1 MEWNREKQD
10 LGKKI
15 IKDLYE
21 FGIIKTWQRDK
32 KDGWILVSG
41 IWSPFYIQLR
51 KICSHPKLLKNV
63 GYAMG
68 KMIEHECRGDKLLG
82 IAMAGIP
89 IATAISLAMNIP
101 ICFTRK
107 MEGVRSSSDFKKKV
121 ISYGEHALIEG
132 EINEGDAFVAID
144 DLVTEFNSK
153 MVAFE
158 QLGWEAQK
166 RDISVSCN
174 EVAVLIDR
182 EQGAEKTAQ
191 KFGKNLYSLIP
202 FKSKGLEWLREYLTK
217 IEYEVLSDYL
227 IQPEKYQDPKIHS
240 RLKNI

>member
-1 MEWNREKQD
+1 MEWDKEKPH

-21 FGIIKTWQRDK
+21 SGIIKTWHRDN

-51 KICSHPKLLKNV
+51 RIGSYPRLLKNV

-68 KMIEHECRGDKLLG
+68 KMIDQECRGNKLLG

-89 IATAISLAMNIP
+89 IATAIALAMNIP
-101 ICFTRK
+101 VCFTRK
-107 MEGVRSSSDFKKKV
+107 MEGVRSSSDFKKRV
-121 ISYGEHALIEG
+121 ASYGEHSLIEG
-132 EINEGDAFVAID
+132 EMTEGDAFVAID
-144 DLVTEFNSK
+144 DLVTKFNSK
-153 MVAFE
+153 IVAFE
-158 QLGWEAQK
+158 QLEWEAQK
-166 RDISVSCN
+166 RDISVSCD

-182 EQGAEKTAQ
+182 EQGAEKIAQ
-191 KFGKNLYSLIP
+191 EFGISLHSLIP
-202 FKSKGLEWLREYLTK
+202 FQSKGVEWLREYLST
-217 IEYEVLSDYL
+217 IEYEVISDYL

-240 RLKNI
+240 RLKDM

>member
-1 MEWNREKQD
+1 MEWNREKSY

-15 IKDLYE
+15 IKNLFE
-21 FGIIKTWQRDK
+21 MGIIKTWQRDK
-32 KDGWILVSG
+32 HDGWILVSG

-51 KICSHPKLLKNV
+51 KICSHPRLLKNI

-68 KMIEHECRGDKLLG
+68 KMIEHECSGNKLLG

-89 IATAISLAMNIP
+89 IATSISLAMNIP

-107 MEGVRSSSDFKKKV
+107 MEGVRSQDDFKKKV
-121 ISYGEHALIEG
+121 DSYGEHSLIEG
-132 EINEGDAFVAID
+132 EMEEGDVFVAID
-144 DLVTEFNSK
+144 DLVTGFNSK

-158 QLGWEAQK
+158 QLQYEAQK
-166 RDISVSCN
+166 RNINVTCY

-191 KFGKNLYSLIP
+191 KFGIGLHSLIP
-202 FKSKGLEWLREYLTK
+202 FQSKGLEWLRKYLTK
-217 IEYEVLSDYL
+217 MEYEVISDYL
-227 IQPEKYQDPKIHS
+227 IQPEKYQDIKIQS